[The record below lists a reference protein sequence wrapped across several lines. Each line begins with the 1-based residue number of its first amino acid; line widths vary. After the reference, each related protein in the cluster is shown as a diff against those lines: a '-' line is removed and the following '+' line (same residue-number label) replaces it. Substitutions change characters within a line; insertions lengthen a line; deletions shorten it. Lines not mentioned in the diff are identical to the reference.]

1 MPVRCKLQILAGGGK
16 SPYGLQATSRA
27 VKFVAVKYCR
37 GEMLMDDFH
46 MVKAKKNLGAER
58 TPESL
63 VLVLKSQ

>member
-1 MPVRCKLQILAGGGK
+1 MQ
-16 SPYGLQATSRA
+16 
-27 VKFVAVKYCR
+27 FVAVKYCR

-46 MVKAKKNLGAER
+46 MLKAKKNLGAER